1 MPDDE
6 IAGLSVVVKAE
17 VEQAT
22 KALTDLSRQFENTA
36 MIAQEG
42 AEVQE
47 ASFVDVERGMD
58 HNLKQH
64 KKHSEGV
71 MGALKKI
78 GMAWTAITGAATAGI
93 YGLLRA
99 SSYGSLYFGQWGA
112 ITKDVANTAIKPL
125 IPTLNDATNA
135 YKRFAD
141 NLKEKG
147 VWDALK
153 ISILDAID
161 WFNNLD
167 LGLQVLIAT
176 IAVLTGVTGIAAV
189 IAAVSAL
196 APAIYAVI
204 AVLTGPAGLVLA
216 IAAVIAIFASWW
228 SKTEDGKRV
237 INDLKNAWDDFKN
250 DVKDVGY
257 LTAAKNAL
265 GNFIDWIF
273 SPEQWVIRDSPLD
286 HFLRFFTEDI
296 PNAVDDMIAYIGGIT
311 WPSIPNPFDIDWCA
325 YIPGW
330 VAGILGICDEKKK
343 TDWTIT
349 WPEISNPFEGI
360 FDPIT
365 DFTSEAAT
373 YGGNL
378 IDNLVS
384 GINTGMPGLED
395 AISGI
400 TDTLSGISGGG
411 ASGSTGGG
419 VGESTGTGVWMPRDL
434 SNAEKRLLSEQYMS
448 GALTSDEYWEATHV
462 WTPYGGGDTSEYAV
476 EHEEAYARQRE
487 AAGAGD
493 IPLKLWGDVITR
505 INKGLSHGTP
515 VWYAD
520 ILKESGVIETL
531 GGTTGKLINLLKGYY
546 VTDAVWNMM
555 TEEQQ
560 DDYMAVKGG
569 GVVDS
574 SSGKIVQQF
583 AFGGYV
589 PTTSPAVVHAGEYV
603 VPRGGTLVKEG
614 GLPNVTINLTVNN
627 GTQRDSKALADDISR
642 IISTEIR
649 RLVKA

>member
-36 MIAQEG
+36 MVAQEG

-47 ASFVDVERGMD
+47 ASFVEVERGMD
-58 HNLKQH
+58 RNLKQH

-78 GMAWTAITGAATAGI
+78 GLAWTAITGAATAGI

-112 ITKDVANTAIKPL
+112 ITKDIANTAIKPL

-147 VWDALK
+147 VWEALK

-204 AVLTGPAGLVLA
+204 AVLTGPVGLVLA
-216 IAAVIAIFASWW
+216 VAAVIAIFASWW

-237 INDLKNAWDDFKN
+237 INDLKNAWGDFKK

-273 SPEQWVIRDSPLD
+273 SPEQWVIPGSPLD
-286 HFLRFFTEDI
+286 NFLKFFTEDI
-296 PNAVDDMIAYIGGIT
+296 PNAVDDMIAYIGDIS

-330 VAGILGICDEKKK
+330 VAGILGICDDKQK

-360 FDPIT
+360 FDPII

-384 GINTGMPGLED
+384 GINTGMPSLED
-395 AISGI
+395 AVSGI
-400 TDTLSGISGGG
+400 TDTLSGIGSGGSGSAGGG
-411 ASGSTGGG
+411 ASGSTSDTFAGKTLESWE
-419 VGESTGTGVWMPRDL
+419 VGT
-434 SNAEKRLLSEQYMS
+434 AEYFRRYSGKTFEDYLDFLEYQY
-448 GALTSDEYWEATHV
+448 ERV
-462 WTPYGGGDTSEYAV
+462 
-476 EHEEAYARQRE
+476 
-487 AAGAGD
+487 
-493 IPLKLWGDVITR
+493 
-505 INKGLSHGTP
+505 GLSFDRAGFT
-515 VWYAD
+515 
-520 ILKESGVIETL
+520 EFMGRNT
-531 GGTTGKLINLLKGYY
+531 GGSNPPQSTWEIVEGPPFTQ
-546 VTDAVWNMM
+546 
-555 TEEQQ
+555 EEI
-560 DDYMAVKGG
+560 DEMRNYDR
-569 GVVDS
+569 
-574 SSGKIVQQF
+574 
-583 AFGGYV
+583 GGYI
-589 PTTSPAVVHAGEYV
+589 PFTSPALVHAGEYV

-627 GTQRDSKALADDISR
+627 GTQRDAKALADDISR

>member
-1 MPDDE
+1 
-6 IAGLSVVVKAE
+6 
-17 VEQAT
+17 
-22 KALTDLSRQFENTA
+22 

-237 INDLKNAWDDFKN
+237 INDLKNAWDTFKN
-250 DVKDVGY
+250 DVADVGY
-257 LTAAKNAL
+257 LIAAKNAL

-273 SPEQWVIRDSPLD
+273 SPEQWIIKDSPLD

-296 PNAVDDMIAYIGGIT
+296 PNAVDDMIAYIGDIT

-330 VAGILGICDEKKK
+330 VAYVLGICDDKQK

-384 GINTGMPGLED
+384 GINTGMPSLED
-395 AISGI
+395 AVSGI
-400 TDTLSGISGGG
+400 TDTLSGIGSGG
-411 ASGSTGGG
+411 SGSTGGG
-419 VGESTGTGVWMPRDL
+419 SSGSTGGSTPL
-434 SNAEKRLLSEQYMS
+434 C
-448 GALTSDEYWEATHV
+448 
-462 WTPYGGGDTSEYAV
+462 PYGTYVVRNADGSFSHCEEETYRTGYHGGSFSSGSSSSTS
-476 EHEEAYARQRE
+476 
-487 AAGAGD
+487 AG
-493 IPLKLWGDVITR
+493 
-505 INKGLSHGTP
+505 
-515 VWYAD
+515 
-520 ILKESGVIETL
+520 SGVPQSNWEIVEGPPFTQ
-531 GGTTGKLINLLKGYY
+531 
-546 VTDAVWNMM
+546 
-555 TEEQQ
+555 EEI
-560 DDYMAVKGG
+560 DEMRNYDR
-569 GVVDS
+569 
-574 SSGKIVQQF
+574 
-583 AFGGYV
+583 GGYI
-589 PTTSPAVVHAGEYV
+589 PFTSPALVHAGEYV

-627 GTQRDSKALADDISR
+627 GTQRDSKALAEDISR

>member
-22 KALTDLSRQFENTA
+22 KALTNLSRQFENTV
-36 MIAQEG
+36 MVAQEG
-42 AEVQE
+42 TAIQE
-47 ASFVDVERGMD
+47 ASFVEVERGMD
-58 HNLKQH
+58 RNLKQH

-78 GMAWTAITGAATAGI
+78 GLAWTAITGAATAGI

-147 VWDALK
+147 VWEALK

-161 WFNNLD
+161 WFNGLD
-167 LGLQVLIAT
+167 LKWQAVIVTLGVLMGATAIAGVIT
-176 IAVLTGVTGIAAV
+176 ILPTLCAAV
-189 IAAVSAL
+189 G
-196 APAIYAVI
+196 AVI
-204 AVLTGPAGLVLA
+204 AVLTGPVGLVLA
-216 IAAVIAIFASWW
+216 VAAVIAIFASWW

-237 INDLKNAWDDFKN
+237 INDLKNAWDTFKN

-273 SPEQWVIRDSPLD
+273 SPEQWVIKDSPLD

-296 PNAVDDMIAYIGGIT
+296 PNAVDDMIAYIGDIT

-330 VAGILGICDEKKK
+330 VAGILGICDDKQK

-365 DFTSEAAT
+365 DFTSKAAT

-384 GINTGMPGLED
+384 GINTGMPSLED
-395 AISGI
+395 AVSGI
-400 TDTLSGISGGG
+400 TDTLS
-411 ASGSTGGG
+411 
-419 VGESTGTGVWMPRDL
+419 
-434 SNAEKRLLSEQYMS
+434 
-448 GALTSDEYWEATHV
+448 
-462 WTPYGGGDTSEYAV
+462 
-476 EHEEAYARQRE
+476 
-487 AAGAGD
+487 
-493 IPLKLWGDVITR
+493 R
-505 INKGLSHGTP
+505 IGNGRS
-515 VWYAD
+515 
-520 ILKESGVIETL
+520 
-531 GGTTGKLINLLKGYY
+531 
-546 VTDAVWNMM
+546 
-555 TEEQQ
+555 
-560 DDYMAVKGG
+560 
-569 GVVDS
+569 S
-574 SSGKIVQQF
+574 SSGSSTGRGVPGDHITQSSFSRAAAEEFLGPGYWDIFEEGHPVNFNTMGWMAAYWSSPQDLRDDINETAALF
-583 AFGGYV
+583 RRLGGYSWFWTGDEYNPRHRLYFTVDGDLIPSSEVTSLSGGRFGERPTVTPEYSEGGYV
-589 PTTSPAVVHAGEYV
+589 PITSPALVHAGEYV

>member
-22 KALTDLSRQFENTA
+22 KALTNLSRQFENTA
-36 MIAQEG
+36 MVAQEG
-42 AEVQE
+42 TAIQE
-47 ASFVDVERGMD
+47 ASFVEVERGMD

-78 GMAWTAITGAATAGI
+78 GLAWTAITGAATAGI

-112 ITKDVANTAIKPL
+112 ITKDIANTAIKPL

-176 IAVLTGVTGIAAV
+176 LAVLTGVTGIAAV

-204 AVLTGPAGLVLA
+204 AVLTGPVGLVLA
-216 IAAVIAIFASWW
+216 VAAVIAIFASWW

-237 INDLKNAWDDFKN
+237 INDLKNAWDTFKN
-250 DVKDVGY
+250 DVEDVGY

-265 GNFIDWIF
+265 SNFIDWIF
-273 SPEQWVIRDSPLD
+273 SPEQWVIKDSPLD

-330 VAGILGICDEKKK
+330 VAGILGICEDKKK

-384 GINTGMPGLED
+384 GINTGMPSLED
-395 AISGI
+395 AVSGI
-400 TDTLSGISGGG
+400 TDTLSGIGSGGSG
-411 ASGSTGGG
+411 SAGGDASGSTGGG
-419 VGESTGTGVWMPRDL
+419 AGGGAGTGHWVPRDL
-434 SNAEKRLLSEQYMS
+434 TNAQKRALSGQYMA
-448 GALTSDEYWEATHV
+448 GNITYDEYYQATHEWV
-462 WTPYGGGDTSEYAV
+462 GSG
-476 EHEEAYARQRE
+476 
-487 AAGAGD
+487 GAGEVER
-493 IPLKLWGDVITR
+493 PEWRKVITR
-505 INKGLSHGTP
+505 VGCGYASHGNY
-515 VWYAD
+515 VCSADYREADEQYASEFG
-520 ILKESGVIETL
+520 KTSAKTL
-531 GGTTGKLINLLKGYY
+531 
-546 VTDAVWNMM
+546 AEAQSAMM
-555 TEEQQ
+555 SAIAGMYMLQSVFNSLTEEQQ
-560 DDYMAVKGG
+560 QMFMDRHGGLVDDTSLEVTTQYA
-569 GVVDS
+569 
-574 SSGKIVQQF
+574 Q
-583 AFGGYV
+583 GGYV
-589 PTTSPAVVHAGEYV
+589 PSTSPALVHAGEYV